1 MPSSRGST
9 QESNLSLLRWRQILG
24 QLRYKGSPYTYISLR
39 TPETSSLFFLVFS
52 FNFGWSLADPRGCVS
67 AAP

>member
-24 QLRYKGSPYTYISLR
+24 QLRYKGSPYTYMSLR
-39 TPETSSLFFLVFS
+39 IPETSTLFFLVFS
-52 FNFGWSLADPRGCVS
+52 Y
-67 AAP
+67 